1 MKKLF
6 KSRVKRGL
14 PGGPNEVISDI
25 QGMISMEGYR
35 KDSPDKNKSVNLIPS
50 NHISML
56 ENDGTP
62 LEKGPVMGIDNLGNK
77 KMMYPG
83 GEYIFPGDQV
93 FEIPMFQNKGEF
105 KSLLAEGRGSV
116 QSDTFKNSIDRPLN
130 LVFPINPDMSKRP
143 DRFGYKERRSTV
155 ELTEDDPRY
164 KQIRNE
170 LKPFVKESFKKQK
183 LAKKFPKESYFTGN
197 KSYNPSQDFLDRV
210 AYQAAHKGEDKMGDT
225 DELVRIIYDDLGLEG
240 FYAGSNTGT
249 RKQKRFAQRLQHS
262 PEWYAANALN
272 ELGALGVA
280 MPKNQYGGEEL
291 PKAQNGIGDL
301 MKFQK
306 TFKKPTTT
314 TTVKEEPVANSQ
326 AAQFAKNYNKDIKKV
341 NQAHKD
347 AGTKPLELTPE
358 MIAEIQK
365 QDLRDVKDFALE
377 FTGLPS
383 AARIYSDLRNDP
395 IQFSKDIGNTLLDA
409 STIVPE
415 LLYEG
420 SNYLFGDGTFNLGDK
435 TNVLGNPYGSGL
447 NAAMNVLGAMPLF
460 TGVGKFGQLTAKSFK
475 PGFYPKP
482 TANYIT
488 KNVPYKG
495 KPAPAKTP
503 LSRTEI
509 DEIIKERKSWWNS
522 DEYAKRRMAQTGE
535 TKEQVAKAVKEY
547 SDDLDNV
554 EISFHNQIKHPNIPN
569 STTLGQYS
577 PKIKNED
584 FLSKLF
590 GEKPQNA
597 IIDILNNGAISE
609 EAMLN
614 TLIHEID
621 HLGSPALRGVPFKY
635 PTLKWKP
642 KKGKK
647 GWRSRRAKG
656 KYFNSVEEQ
665 QVARNQ
671 LDRTIRQD
679 LGIDNFDPLT
689 KNQLDQWKSTNPG
702 RQRLMRPSEF
712 GFDHVNTMFSGF
724 QRAGASKEDILNFLN
739 KGYATVPLALGA
751 GYGLSNKKDGGEEL
765 PQAQHGIPAL
775 MKFQKNLQETKR
787 SSFKEKVNYNNQVT
801 KLQNFA
807 EQARKQEAINKAA
820 GVENIKA
827 NIPLTPA
834 EKISAVVEPIIN
846 TAKKELN
853 PARIYE
859 QLQKSDLG
867 PGFQQAFD
875 WIGNPTIKFGI
886 KTYDDPVKVGKQLLT
901 TASDIAAL
909 PYTLPKEYYDSGM
922 FDQMIMNDSEA
933 AMNKAIKRG
942 SNEFNWSNL
951 FDAEAAETSMQG
963 LAAAPFIS
971 PMLRGTV
978 KGLSAA
984 PKVIDKAIFPKRVFR
999 ARTASGKPN
1008 IAYSGEQSAL
1018 EKELLDKVEKQGAW
1032 YTDDIK
1038 ELGIYLK
1045 GNDSRAGIF
1054 QGDDMIIDQAKVP
1067 FWARNKNI
1075 LTNKDAMALKKEQ
1088 GFLTPDEMG
1097 GLFQG
1102 RINPNEYII
1111 PNSIFYPKTST
1122 TIKAMPKGVAKKPL
1136 YYTRPSDG
1144 KIVNVNDEFIPG
1156 NTPFNDRDFA
1166 YFTKPYEYLDDQVQG
1181 ATGVNPGFYQK
1192 PSTMEGLAENIH
1204 LNKSASG
1211 TISGVEGNPYAD
1223 MDLDSMW
1230 EYFLMNEAQRKLQ
1243 YPNPAV
1249 LEPYENLLA
1258 RMQTPQGRSR
1268 MQALGLTRPL
1278 SDINLPSILGG
1289 KHKGWTN
1296 VPPIVADNTT
1306 YGYAQTMPTFDQ
1318 IALHSAMP
1326 KTYGI
1331 PKTQQVLRHELEHII
1346 SGNSLNY
1353 PENTTTII
1361 DEMLKGLKLDGKPT
1375 PKTMEPGYYTGRTK
1389 TTKPKKLMP
1398 KEEFLGNKQGAID
1411 YFTSGSGG
1419 NEKSAFLAE
1428 LQEYMMQK
1436 GVIPKQEY
1444 TKITPSMIKDVEKI
1458 YLKEKAK
1465 GEGNLRILD
1474 IIKKD
1479 DDNYKILAKG
1489 LNTMLG
1495 VSPLVAP
1502 TIMSEMDGGELPK
1515 MQTGNG
1521 ERKRSSLKSKIS
1533 NLTPA
1538 DYPKSTAVF
1547 HSGTPLTIDQPIV
1560 GPNIFQEAME
1570 NTKKLASGY
1579 DEVKPISKPKT
1590 FEIDLSN
1597 PKTAPTTLTPLTP
1610 SFLERKDVDQIEKNR
1625 SNINSLTDENIILRS
1640 QLLKN
1645 PEEQYVIIDKKN
1657 QRLKL
1662 YQGDKVAM
1670 DFEVVMGKN
1679 PGDAQT
1685 TTKAID
1691 VNKDGTITDADRVKG
1706 EFEVDW
1712 SKGNLSTGAGK
1723 YKISGSS
1730 PTSDP
1735 YYQSAPSFYL
1745 KNESGEDVG
1754 SAIHGSPD
1762 YRVPYF
1768 GNETLDDNRVSN
1780 GCINGKCTDIQALYN
1795 MNLKEG
1801 TNVYILPEDDGN
1813 YFEYVDGDIVFRMSP
1828 ENRSNY
1834 LEYTDE
1840 QGRKQKGQGGN
1851 YSTNTLKYKP
1861 IRSNF
1866 DEKSFRDQVFQW
1878 NDFNDEGELSKTT
1891 KPFINSL
1898 VENKQDIM
1906 KAAQINSDVYNQI
1919 ARMAFG
1925 IYGAESNYGDSH
1937 SALGNFTRAAA
1948 KYFDSSN
1955 SSSPDVVS
1963 KYDTYGLDSDSRS
1976 VGYTQIRWSYLND
1989 KEKEALKKLNIRSNK
2004 DLFDPK
2010 KAATATAVILGVR
2023 YNEQLTGDQKKDVWK
2038 HLPTKWNK
2046 RSNYGTRVKN
2056 NARFLKF
2063 EQWD

>member
-50 NHISML
+50 NHISMW

-62 LEKGPVMGIDNLGNK
+62 LEKGPIMGIDNLGNQQ
-77 KMMYPG
+77 MMYPG
-83 GEYIFPGDQV
+83 AEYIFPGDQV
-93 FEIPMFQNKGEF
+93 FEIPMLKHGGPHDPPDKKPLFVTDKNDPTLQAFQDSLSLYNQGAKDRLTWKTYGPRAGTAPYWRKIVEEELSEGYAVPNQEIQPIGRKVTRAAFPGWMTADGSAKGGGRKVYKSIQDTYAKPQQPVFFGDETNPDYIKYIQDEEDAARKQEIINKQQQLIDAGFKIGKADGIWGPKSDAAWAEFVNKQDVLNSPPVLVAVEEEPEIEIDRLPVIKPEFLETEKVSIPEELEERDEVEGIDYERKFGMWLEDKAQKEAKLKTFFKYKLPEFFNDKPSRNSQYYRTPKRLKAGFYNKPIENELEYPEGFVPKFQDEGEF
-105 KSLLAEGRGSV
+105 KSLLGEGRKSV
-116 QSDTFKNSIDRPLN
+116 KSDTFKNSIDRPLD
-130 LVFPINPDMSKRP
+130 LVFPVNSDMSKRP

-155 ELTEDDPRY
+155 ELTKDDPRY
-164 KQIRNE
+164 KQIRKE
-170 LKPFVKESFKKQK
+170 LRPFVKDEFKNQK
-183 LAKKFPKESYFTGN
+183 LAKKFPRESYFTGN
-197 KSYNPSQDFLDRV
+197 KSYNPSQEFLDRV
-210 AYQAAHKGEDKMGDT
+210 SYQAAHRGEDKMGDT
-225 DELVRIIYDDLGLEG
+225 DELVRIIYDDLGLKG
-240 FYAGSNTGT
+240 FNVGANTGSN
-249 RKQKRFAQRLQHS
+249 KQKRFAQRLQHS

-272 ELGALGVA
+272 ELGALGVT

-301 MKFQK
+301 MKFQ
-306 TFKKPTTT
+306 
-314 TTVKEEPVANSQ
+314 E
-326 AAQFAKNYNKDIKKV
+326 
-341 NQAHKD
+341 
-347 AGTKPLELTPE
+347 
-358 MIAEIQK
+358 
-365 QDLRDVKDFALE
+365 
-377 FTGLPS
+377 
-383 AARIYSDLRNDP
+383 
-395 IQFSKDIGNTLLDA
+395 
-409 STIVPE
+409 
-415 LLYEG
+415 
-420 SNYLFGDGTFNLGDK
+420 
-435 TNVLGNPYGSGL
+435 
-447 NAAMNVLGAMPLF
+447 
-460 TGVGKFGQLTAKSFK
+460 
-475 PGFYPKP
+475 
-482 TANYIT
+482 
-488 KNVPYKG
+488 
-495 KPAPAKTP
+495 
-503 LSRTEI
+503 
-509 DEIIKERKSWWNS
+509 
-522 DEYAKRRMAQTGE
+522 
-535 TKEQVAKAVKEY
+535 
-547 SDDLDNV
+547 
-554 EISFHNQIKHPNIPN
+554 
-569 STTLGQYS
+569 
-577 PKIKNED
+577 
-584 FLSKLF
+584 
-590 GEKPQNA
+590 
-597 IIDILNNGAISE
+597 
-609 EAMLN
+609 
-614 TLIHEID
+614 
-621 HLGSPALRGVPFKY
+621 
-635 PTLKWKP
+635 TLK
-642 KKGKK
+642 
-647 GWRSRRAKG
+647 
-656 KYFNSVEEQ
+656 
-665 QVARNQ
+665 
-671 LDRTIRQD
+671 
-679 LGIDNFDPLT
+679 
-689 KNQLDQWKSTNPG
+689 KS
-702 RQRLMRPSEF
+702 RPS
-712 GFDHVNTMFSGF
+712 
-724 QRAGASKEDILNFLN
+724 L
-739 KGYATVPLALGA
+739 
-751 GYGLSNKKDGGEEL
+751 
-765 PQAQHGIPAL
+765 
-775 MKFQKNLQETKR
+775 
-787 SSFKEKVNYNNQVT
+787 KEKVDYNNQVT

-834 EKISAVVEPIIN
+834 EKTSAVVEPIIK

-875 WIGNPTIKFGI
+875 WFGDPAIKFGI
-886 KTYDDPVKVGKQLLT
+886 KTYNDPKKVGEQLLT

-922 FDQMIMNDSEA
+922 FNQMIMNDSEA
-933 AMNKAIKRG
+933 AMDKVIKRG
-942 SNEFNWSNL
+942 SSEFNWSNL

-1008 IAYSGEQSAL
+1008 IVSGEQSAL

-1045 GNDSRAGIF
+1045 GNNSRAGIF
-1054 QGDDMIIDQAKVP
+1054 QGDDMIIDQVKVP
-1067 FWARNKNI
+1067 FWAKNKNI
-1075 LTNKDAMALKKEQ
+1075 LTNKYAMALKKEQ
-1088 GFLTPDEMG
+1088 GFLAPDEMG
-1097 GLFQG
+1097 GLFDG

-1122 TIKAMPKGVAKKPL
+1122 PIKAMPKGVAKKPL

-1144 KIVNVNDEFIPG
+1144 KIVNINREFSSD
-1156 NTPFNDRDFA
+1156 NMPFNDRDFA
-1166 YFTKPYEYLDDQVQG
+1166 YFTKPYQYLDDQVQG
-1181 ATGVNPGFYQK
+1181 ATGVNPGFYQN
-1192 PSTMEGLAENIH
+1192 PSTMEGLSENIA
-1204 LNKSASG
+1204 LNESARG
-1211 TISGVEGNPYAD
+1211 TVSGVKGMPY
-1223 MDLDSMW
+1223 DLEALK
-1230 EYFLMNEAQRKLQ
+1230 EYFLMNEAQKALQ

-1249 LEPYENLLA
+1249 LETYENLLA
-1258 RMQTPQGRSR
+1258 RMLTPEGRRR
-1268 MQALGLTRPL
+1268 MDALDLLPFNET
-1278 SDINLPSILGG
+1278 SLPSILGG
-1289 KHKGWTN
+1289 TRKSFTN
-1296 VPPIVADNTT
+1296 VPPIVVDNTT
-1306 YGYAQTMPTFDQ
+1306 YGYATSMPTFDQ

-1331 PKTQQVLRHELEHII
+1331 PKSQQVLRHELEHII
-1346 SGNSLNY
+1346 RGNRFNQ
-1353 PENTTTII
+1353 ENTTTII
-1361 DEMLKGLKLDGKPT
+1361 DDMLGYLKLDGKPT
-1375 PKTMEPGYYTGRTK
+1375 PKTMEPGYYSGRAK
-1389 TTKPKKLMP
+1389 STKPKKLMP
-1398 KEEFLGNKQGAID
+1398 KEEFLGNKQNAID

-1419 NEKSAFLAE
+1419 NERSAFLAE

-1495 VSPLVAP
+1495 LSPLVAP

-1515 MQTGNG
+1515 MQAGNG
-1521 ERKRSSLKSKIS
+1521 ERKRSSLKSRIS

-1570 NTKKLASGY
+1570 NTKKLASEY

-1685 TTKAID
+1685 TTKALDI
-1691 VNKDGTITDADRVKG
+1691 NKDGTITDADRVKG

-1768 GNETLDDNRVSN
+1768 GNETLDDNRASN

-1813 YFEYVDGDIVFRMSP
+1813 YFEYVDGDVVFRMSP

-1878 NDFNDEGELSKTT
+1878 NDFNDEGELIKTT

-1919 ARMAFG
+1919 ARMTFG

-1937 SALGNFTRAAA
+1937 SALGNFTRAAQ

-1963 KYDTYGLDSDSRS
+1963 KYDTYGADEDYRS

-1989 KEKEALKKLNIRSNK
+1989 KEKEALKKLNINSNK

-2010 KAATATAVILGVR
+2010 KAAAATAIILGVR
-2023 YNEQLTGDQKKDVWK
+2023 YNEQLTGDQKKDIWK
-2038 HLPTKWNK
+2038 HLPAKWNK